1 LSVRYFPVD
10 RKFADKIKKLFNVF
24 FQHMQSI
31 AFSALVFSLT
41 VNLFQLWPQQ
51 VWAENQPILSQS
63 NSTNESNDS
72 LSAARDQLEKAF
84 TSFREE
90 DFNATREHLSQS
102 RALLDRS
109 VLNSTSQTV
118 KTEAKKLV
126 DEIDAFQQK
135 LADGEAGREN
145 SIARFWRRA
154 TSFIRREAEQLVDQY
169 IELSQNEKTFKH
181 LLDAKMHLFIAEHD
195 LFVSHDAR
203 DAYAELN
210 QVLADLALAQQ
221 EAVEEVLPEVKELS
235 GEVTFLQ
242 DAMNFSSKSWLDNEV
257 LMHLQNASSELVKAE
272 KTALPDTSLQIGVIR
287 HQIDDLRKQVE
298 TINLRNDYDKI
309 MEHIKMII
317 SKLET
322 E

>member
-1 LSVRYFPVD
+1 MRTTALP
-10 RKFADKIKKLFNVF
+10 
-24 FQHMQSI
+24 
-31 AFSALVFSLT
+31 ALVCTLAIC
-41 VNLFQLWPQQ
+41 LFQLWPIQ
-51 VWAENQPILSQS
+51 VWAENPSTLSQS
-63 NSTNESNDS
+63 SSSDNSNDS
-72 LSAARDQLEKAF
+72 LAAARDQLEKAF

-90 DFNATREHLSQS
+90 DFKATREYLNNS
-102 RALLDRS
+102 RTLLDRS
-109 VLNSTSQTV
+109 VLNSTSETV

-126 DEIDAFQQK
+126 EEIEDFQQK
-135 LADGEAGREN
+135 LADGETGREN

-154 TSFIRREAEQLVDQY
+154 TSFIRREAEQLLNQY

-203 DAYAELN
+203 DAYAELD
-210 QVLADLALAQQ
+210 QVLADLALARQ
-221 EAVEEVLPEVKELS
+221 EAVEEVLPEVEKLS
-235 GEVTFLQ
+235 NEVSLLQ
-242 DAMNFSSKSWLDNEV
+242 DAMNFSSKSRLDNEV
-257 LMHLQNASSELVKAE
+257 LRHLQNASSELVKAE

-287 HQIDDLRKQVE
+287 HQIDDLRKEVE

-309 MEHIKMII
+309 MTHIKMII